1 MRTIGKLVGLLGLAV
16 PVATAEEVMIPVIG
30 QPSPF
35 YRAAGKKVK
44 VEAHAEPVTLTS
56 DDTIVFT
63 LRILN
68 LENPADVQRPDLSEI
83 ETFRRDFQIEDGPGP
98 DAEPAGTRTFRYKLR
113 PRRDTVTAIPAFT
126 LPYYDPS
133 LPQPPDKPDFPFR
146 KSRTEPITIQVRKT
160 APPPMPVVPVE
171 VPDFMTEPPRAS
183 SLEVPPWVWWTAAA
197 LPPVVALGWCGVW
210 RLFNPGGARLARR
223 RRSRAARTAIRTLH
237 SLARH
242 PPADLAAVV
251 WCVSA
256 YLAERYELPGLFRTP
271 DDLSRRLREA
281 GASVETVTECEAFL
295 KAADAARFAPAPEQT
310 GDALIADAENLVRRQ
325 EGEP

>member
-1 MRTIGKLVGLLGLAV
+1 VRTIGKLLWLFGLAV
-16 PVATAEEVMIPVIG
+16 PDAATAEVMIPVIG

-35 YRAAGKKVK
+35 YGAAGKKVK
-44 VEAHAEPVTLTS
+44 VDAQAEPVTLTS

-63 LRILN
+63 LRIQN
-68 LENPADVQRPDLSEI
+68 LDNPADVQRPDLSEI
-83 ETFRRDFQIEDGPGP
+83 DAFRRDFQIEDGPP
-98 DAEPAGTRTFRYKLR
+98 ADAEAAGTRIFRYKLR
-113 PRRDTVTAIPAFT
+113 PRRESVTAIPAFT
-126 LPYYDPS
+126 LPYYEPT

-146 KSRTEPITIQVRKT
+146 KARTEPITIQVRKS
-160 APPPMPVVPVE
+160 APPTMPIVPLD
-171 VPDFMTEPPRAS
+171 VPDFMTEPSRAT

-197 LPPVVALGWCGVW
+197 VPPVVALGWCGVW
-210 RLFNPGGARLARR
+210 RLLNPGGARLARR

-242 PPADLAAVV
+242 PPADPAAVV

-281 GASVETVTECEAFL
+281 GASAETVAECEEFL
-295 KAADAARFAPAPEQT
+295 KAADAARFAPFPEQT
-310 GDALIADAENLVRRQ
+310 GDVLIADAENLVRRQ